1 MTKDSARKKAVR
13 AYLAAHPD
21 LTYREAEKIV
31 TAEHEATK
39 AAEAA
44 DWMFSSIEELVSSSI
59 AGDEQLLDRELD
71 IDAGSGGA
79 FEVDIPAITQG
90 PIDIVAVTHDLD
102 TLFVDEHEEFEGGTT
117 IGEAQVDADVRW
129 EARVLKAE
137 LPTVP
142 HDVPWRVID
151 PDWDT
156 DNVRVS
162 GTFRAELVYHYV
174 ADEGAQLVDTLT
186 LQGFEQL

>member
-21 LTYREAEKIV
+21 LTYREAEQIV
-31 TAEHEATK
+31 TAEHKAMK
-39 AAEAA
+39 AAEEA
-44 DWMFSSIEELVSSSI
+44 DWMFLSLEELVGSSI

-71 IDAGSGGA
+71 VDTGSRGA
-79 FEVDIPAITQG
+79 FEVDIPEVTQG
-90 PIDIVAVTHDLD
+90 PVDVVAVTHDLD

-117 IGEAQVDADVRW
+117 IGEAQVDADIKW
-129 EARVLKAE
+129 EACVLKTE
-137 LPTVP
+137 LPAVP

-151 PDWDT
+151 PDWDS

-174 ADEGAQLVDTLT
+174 ADEDAQLVDTLT
-186 LQGFEQL
+186 LQGIEQL